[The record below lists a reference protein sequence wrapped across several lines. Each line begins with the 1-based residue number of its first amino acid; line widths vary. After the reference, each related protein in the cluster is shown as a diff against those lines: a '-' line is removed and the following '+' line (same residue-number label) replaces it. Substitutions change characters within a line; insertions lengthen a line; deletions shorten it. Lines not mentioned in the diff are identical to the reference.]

1 MGRKLATFFRQL
13 KHLSFTRM
21 KLHIN
26 AVHEETGKNRL
37 AIFCDMV
44 WCEVRYGIGYLDYHV
59 FGFANR
65 RGAVRKTYMT
75 AVQNQAL
82 TRQMNDPAYF
92 YQLNDKIEFDTI
104 FSDLLKR
111 RFLDLRKTDAAGL
124 RDFCAGTEAIFCKPA
139 GLCGGEGIQRLIT
152 ADIDDYDAL
161 YDRLVKGGQLLIEE
175 PIRQHP
181 DMNKLCPDSVNTVRI
196 VTLVTAQGAQMVYA
210 LVRMGMGGVCVDNVS
225 SGGMY
230 APVNEHGQ
238 LYRPAFCDKTGKYYE
253 IDWREADLAACIQDD
268 FDGDGLAVVET
279 YFANV
284 AAVAA
289 KKPTILGHFD
299 LIKKVNGSGKFFDE
313 SDPRYTAAAH
323 KALEAAAQAGCVLE
337 VNTSSVYRGFREDY
351 FPSPAILKEWLTM
364 GGNVTITA
372 DAHEA
377 KALTFGFEEAAAQL
391 KELGYTRVL
400 VLGKD
405 GFAPCEL

>member
-13 KHLSFTRM
+13 KHLSFARM

-26 AVHEETGKNRL
+26 AVHEESGKNRL
-37 AIFCDMV
+37 VIFCDMV

-59 FGFANR
+59 FGFADR
-65 RGAVRKTYMT
+65 HGAVRKTYMT

-124 RDFCAGTEAIFCKPA
+124 REFCAGTDAIFCKPA
-139 GLCGGEGIQRLIT
+139 GLCGGEGIQRLVT

-175 PIRQHP
+175 PICQHP
-181 DMNKLCPDSVNTVRI
+181 DMNRLCPDSVNTVRI
-196 VTLVTAQGAQMVYA
+196 VTLVTEQGAQMVYA

-230 APVNEHGQ
+230 TD
-238 LYRPAFCDKTGKYYE
+238 RKS
-253 IDWREADLAACIQDD
+253 
-268 FDGDGLAVVET
+268 VV
-279 YFANV
+279 
-284 AAVAA
+284 
-289 KKPTILGHFD
+289 
-299 LIKKVNGSGKFFDE
+299 
-313 SDPRYTAAAH
+313 
-323 KALEAAAQAGCVLE
+323 
-337 VNTSSVYRGFREDY
+337 
-351 FPSPAILKEWLTM
+351 
-364 GGNVTITA
+364 
-372 DAHEA
+372 
-377 KALTFGFEEAAAQL
+377 
-391 KELGYTRVL
+391 
-400 VLGKD
+400 
-405 GFAPCEL
+405 

>member
-1 MGRKLATFFRQL
+1 MAKEYLLSSVHVHTKLCD
-13 KHLSFTRM
+13 
-21 KLHIN
+21 
-26 AVHEETGKNRL
+26 GKNTPEEL
-37 AIFCDMV
+37 ALSA
-44 WCEVRYGIGYLDYHV
+44 W
-59 FGFANR
+59 
-65 RGAVRKTYMT
+65 K
-75 AVQNQAL
+75 
-82 TRQMNDPAYF
+82 
-92 YQLNDKIEFDTI
+92 
-104 FSDLLKR
+104 
-111 RFLDLRKTDAAGL
+111 AGL
-124 RDFCAGTEAIFCKPA
+124 KTLGFSGHSHTPH
-139 GLCGGEGIQRLIT
+139 
-152 ADIDDYDAL
+152 DIEYCMTNA
-161 YDRLVKGGQLLIEE
+161 R
-175 PIRQHP
+175 
-181 DMNKLCPDSVNTVRI
+181 T
-196 VTLVTAQGAQMVYA
+196 
-210 LVRMGMGGVCVDNVS
+210 
-225 SGGMY
+225 
-230 APVNEHGQ
+230 Q
-238 LYRPAFCDKTGKYYE
+238 LYRAQVAKRKERYAGKLDILCGLEWDLYSDDDPAAYDYWIGSAHYVKGPKTGKYYE

-299 LIKKVNGSGKFFDE
+299 LIKKVNGNGKFFDE
-313 SDPRYTAAAH
+313 SDPR
-323 KALEAAAQAGCVLE
+323 
-337 VNTSSVYRGFREDY
+337 SSVYRGFREDY

>member
-1 MGRKLATFFRQL
+1 MWSLEQEL
-13 KHLSFTRM
+13 YS
-21 KLHIN
+21 
-26 AVHEETGKNRL
+26 
-37 AIFCDMV
+37 D
-44 WCEVRYGIGYLDYHV
+44 D
-59 FGFANR
+59 
-65 RGAVRKTYMT
+65 
-75 AVQNQAL
+75 
-82 TRQMNDPAYF
+82 DPAAY
-92 YQLNDKIEFDTI
+92 
-104 FSDLLKR
+104 
-111 RFLDLRKTDAAGL
+111 
-124 RDFCAGTEAIFCKPA
+124 
-139 GLCGGEGIQRLIT
+139 
-152 ADIDDYDAL
+152 DYWIGSTH
-161 YDRLVKGGQLLIEE
+161 YVKG
-175 PIRQHP
+175 P
-181 DMNKLCPDSVNTVRI
+181 
-196 VTLVTAQGAQMVYA
+196 
-210 LVRMGMGGVCVDNVS
+210 
-225 SGGMY
+225 
-230 APVNEHGQ
+230 
-238 LYRPAFCDKTGKYYE
+238 KTGKYYE